1 MSEHAL
7 LSASGASRWINCPP
21 SARLEEPLPESKSE
35 YAEEGSLA
43 HEICELKVLKYTT
56 LMTNRTYNAKLK
68 KLQGRELYQA
78 EMLGHTDEYLNY
90 IKKVALSFTS
100 PPYIA
105 VEKRLDY
112 SKYVP
117 EGFGTGDC
125 ILIGGNTL
133 YVIDYKYG
141 KRVPV
146 SAVDNA
152 QLKLYALGAYDWC
165 SFLYKIDKV
174 VLVVIQP
181 RLDNISEFELT
192 PEALLEWGES
202 IKPIAQTAY
211 EGKGEFLS
219 GDHCKFC
226 RAKALCRARSEF
238 NTSLTEYNGM
248 KPPLISNAEVGEI
261 LVKAQQLSAWV
272 GALEEYALAELI
284 NGNDIPGWKAVEG
297 RSNRVINDIDGAF
310 KVLQA
315 NGTEEAMLYER
326 KPITLTAIEKMLGK
340 KAFSELL
347 TEFVSKPPGKP
358 TLALENDK
366 REALK
371 RSSAQDDFKN

>member
-1 MSEHAL
+1 M
-7 LSASGASRWINCPP
+7 
-21 SARLEEPLPESKSE
+21 
-35 YAEEGSLA
+35 
-43 HEICELKVLKYTT
+43 
-56 LMTNRTYNAKLK
+56 
-68 KLQGRELYQA
+68 
-78 EMLGHTDEYLNY
+78 
-90 IKKVALSFTS
+90 
-100 PPYIA
+100 
-105 VEKRLDY
+105 
-112 SKYVP
+112 
-117 EGFGTGDC
+117 
-125 ILIGGNTL
+125 
-133 YVIDYKYG
+133 
-141 KRVPV
+141 
-146 SAVDNA
+146 
-152 QLKLYALGAYDWC
+152 
-165 SFLYKIDKV
+165 
-174 VLVVIQP
+174 
-181 RLDNISEFELT
+181 
-192 PEALLEWGES
+192 GES

-326 KPITLTAIEKMLGK
+326 KPITLTAIENARQESVQRVVNGVCQQT
-340 KAFSELL
+340 SRQ
-347 TEFVSKPPGKP
+347 TDTS
-358 TLALENDK
+358 TRK
-366 REALK
+366 R
-371 RSSAQDDFKN
+371 